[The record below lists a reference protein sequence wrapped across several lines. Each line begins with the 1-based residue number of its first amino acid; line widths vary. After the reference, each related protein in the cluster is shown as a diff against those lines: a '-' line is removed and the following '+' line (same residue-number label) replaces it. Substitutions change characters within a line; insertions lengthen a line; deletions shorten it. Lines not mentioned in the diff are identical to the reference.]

1 MHLLDWIVLVTTLL
15 AIIVYGMYKSSGSK
29 NISDYFLGSKE
40 MPWYFVMFSVISTQA
55 SAITF
60 ISAPG
65 QAFTDG
71 MRFVQFYFGMPIAM
85 LVVSFVFMPM
95 FRKANVFTA
104 YQFLEKRF
112 DVKTRAFT
120 ALLFLLQR
128 GLSAG
133 LTIYAPALILSSV
146 LGWNIW
152 IANLVMGGL
161 VIVYTVSGGT
171 KAVSYTQF
179 QQMLVITIGMFIAGF
194 MVVKLLPDGVGFF
207 DAVKIADA
215 VGNMNTI
222 TTNFNMND
230 KYNVWSGL
238 IGGFF
243 LSLAYFGTDQSQVG
257 RYLTGKSESETRK
270 GLLTTALVKIP
281 MQYSILLI
289 GALLVAFYHFHNAPI
304 FFNETAL
311 QKARVNASQEFNEL
325 EKKYTVIQEEKRNT
339 AFAYIQ
345 SNNPQEQTQLKN
357 SLQELKTTEQ
367 KLRGET
373 KALITQT
380 NPSSDTNDTNYIFL
394 NFVLHYLPAGL
405 IGLLIAVIFCA
416 SWSSTASEL
425 NALAS
430 TSVIDLY
437 KRLLVTDQNEQHY
450 VFVSKLLTVFWGIIA
465 ILVAQFASALGS
477 MIEAVNV
484 LGSLFYGTTLGVF
497 VVAFFVKYIK
507 GTAVFFAAIVAE
519 ITVIILY
526 QNETTAFLW
535 LNMIG
540 CLLVVLLGMVFQFVL
555 NKQTPPSTLKNS
567 A

>member
-1 MHLLDWIVLVTTLL
+1 MHILDWIVLVGTLL
-15 AIIVYGMYKSSGSK
+15 SIVLYGVYKSRGSK
-29 NISDYFLGSKE
+29 NMSDYFLGSKE
-40 MPWYFVMFSVISTQA
+40 MPWYLVMFSVISTQA

-71 MRFVQFYFGMPIAM
+71 MRFVQFYFGMPLAM

-104 YQFLEKRF
+104 YQFLEQRF

-146 LGWNIW
+146 LGWNIFVS
-152 IANLVMGGL
+152 NLVMGGL
-161 VIVYTVSGGT
+161 VIFYTVSGGA
-171 KAVSYTQF
+171 KAVAYTQF
-179 QQMLVITIGMFIAGF
+179 QQMLVITLGMFIAGF
-194 MVVKLLPDGVGFF
+194 MIVKLLPEGVGFF
-207 DAVKIADA
+207 DAIKISDA
-215 VGNMNTI
+215 VGNMNAI
-222 TTNFNMND
+222 TTNFDMND

-257 RYLTGKSESETRK
+257 RYLTGKSESESRK
-270 GLLTTALVKIP
+270 GLLSTAVVKIP

-289 GALLVAFYHFHNAPI
+289 GALLVAFYHFHSSPL
-304 FFNETAL
+304 FFNEAVVQKIETTAAADDFHKL
-311 QKARVNASQEFNEL
+311 NSDFSLLE
-325 EKKYTVIQEEKRNT
+325 EKKKEAAYAYLKTENVSEKN
-339 AFAYIQ
+339 
-345 SNNPQEQTQLKN
+345 QLKSTLKDLKN
-357 SLQELKTTEQ
+357 EELK
-367 KLRGET
+367 LRTET
-373 KALITQT
+373 KKLITKT
-380 NPSSDTNDTNYIFL
+380 DASIDTNDVNYIFM
-394 NFVLHYLPAGL
+394 NFVLRYLPAGL

-425 NALAS
+425 NALSS

-437 KRLLVTDQNEQHY
+437 KRLIITDKSETHY
-450 VFVSKLLTVFWGIIA
+450 VLVSKILTVFWGLIA
-465 ILVAQFASALGS
+465 IAVAQFASELGS

-484 LGSLFYGTTLGVF
+484 LGSLFYGTVLGVF
-497 VVAFFVKYIK
+497 VVAFFVKYVR
-507 GTAVFFAAIVAE
+507 GTAVFFAAVIAE
-519 ITVIILY
+519 LIVIILFK
-526 QNETTAFLW
+526 TDATAFLW

-540 CLLVVLLGMVFQFVL
+540 CVSVIFIGILFQFII
-555 NKQTPPSTLKNS
+555 S
-567 A
+567 AKAKEEII

>member
-1 MHLLDWIVLVTTLL
+1 MHILDWIVLVGTLL
-15 AIIVYGMYKSSGSK
+15 AIVLYGIYKSRGNK
-29 NISDYFLGSKE
+29 NMSDYFLGSKE
-40 MPWYFVMFSVISTQA
+40 MPWYLVMFSVISTQA

-71 MRFVQFYFGMPIAM
+71 MRFVQFYFGMPLAM

-104 YQFLEKRF
+104 YQFLEQRF

-120 ALLFLLQR
+120 AMLFLLQR

-146 LGWNIW
+146 LGWNIFVS
-152 IANLVMGGL
+152 NLVMGGL
-161 VIVYTVSGGT
+161 VIIYTVSGGA
-171 KAVSYTQF
+171 KAVAYTQF
-179 QQMLVITIGMFIAGF
+179 QQMLVITLGMFIAGF
-194 MVVKLLPDGVGFF
+194 MVVKLLPEGVSFF
-207 DAVKIADA
+207 DAIKISDA

-222 TTNFNMND
+222 TTNFNMSD

-257 RYLTGKSESETRK
+257 RYLTGKSESESRK
-270 GLLTTALVKIP
+270 GLLSTAAVKIP

-289 GALLVAFYHFHNAPI
+289 GALLVAFYHFHSSPL
-304 FFNETAL
+304 FFNEAVIQKIENTAAADDFHKL
-311 QKARVNASQEFNEL
+311 NTDFSLL
-325 EKKYTVIQEEKRNT
+325 EKKKKET
-339 AFAYIQ
+339 AFAFLKAED
-345 SNNPQEQTQLKN
+345 EQAQLQLKRD
-357 SLQELKTTEQ
+357 LKNLKSEEQ
-367 KLRGET
+367 KLRAET
-373 KALITQT
+373 KSLIAQT
-380 NPSSDTNDTNYIFL
+380 DASVDTNDVNYIFM
-394 NFVLHYLPAGL
+394 NFVLRYLPAGL

-425 NALAS
+425 NALSS

-437 KRLLVTDQNEQHY
+437 KRLIIIDRNENHY
-450 VFVSKLLTVFWGIIA
+450 VFISKILTVFWGLIA
-465 ILVAQFASALGS
+465 IAVAQFASELGS

-484 LGSLFYGTTLGVF
+484 LGSLFYGTVLGVF

-507 GTAVFFAAIVAE
+507 GTAVFFAAVIAELIVIVLFKTDA
-519 ITVIILY
+519 
-526 QNETTAFLW
+526 TAFLW

-540 CLLVVLLGMVFQFVL
+540 CVSVIVFGVLFQFII
-555 NKQTPPSTLKNS
+555 S
-567 A
+567 ARAKEEII

>member
-1 MHLLDWIVLVTTLL
+1 MHILDWIVLVGTLL
-15 AIIVYGMYKSSGSK
+15 SIVLYGVYKSRGSK
-29 NISDYFLGSKE
+29 NMSDYFLGSKE
-40 MPWYFVMFSVISTQA
+40 MPWYLVMFSVISTQA

-71 MRFVQFYFGMPIAM
+71 MRFVQFYFGMPLAM

-104 YQFLEKRF
+104 YQFLEQRF

-146 LGWNIW
+146 LGWNIFVS
-152 IANLVMGGL
+152 NLVMGGL
-161 VIVYTVSGGT
+161 VIFYTVSGGA
-171 KAVSYTQF
+171 KAVAYTQF
-179 QQMLVITIGMFIAGF
+179 QQMLVITLGMFIAGF
-194 MVVKLLPDGVGFF
+194 MIVKLLPEGVGFF
-207 DAVKIADA
+207 DAIKISDA
-215 VGNMNTI
+215 VGNMNAI
-222 TTNFNMND
+222 TTNFDMND

-257 RYLTGKSESETRK
+257 RYLTGKSESESRK
-270 GLLTTALVKIP
+270 GLLSTAVVKIP

-289 GALLVAFYHFHNAPI
+289 GALLVAFYHFHSSPL
-304 FFNETAL
+304 FFNEAVVQKIETTAAADDFHKL
-311 QKARVNASQEFNEL
+311 NSDFSLLE
-325 EKKYTVIQEEKRNT
+325 EKKKEAAYAYLKTESESEK
-339 AFAYIQ
+339 Y
-345 SNNPQEQTQLKN
+345 QLKSTLKDFKN
-357 SLQELKTTEQ
+357 EELK
-367 KLRGET
+367 LRTET
-373 KALITQT
+373 KKLITKT
-380 NPSSDTNDTNYIFL
+380 DASIDTNDVNYIFM
-394 NFVLHYLPAGL
+394 NFVLRYLPAGL

-425 NALAS
+425 NALSS

-437 KRLLVTDQNEQHY
+437 KRLIITDKSETHY
-450 VFVSKLLTVFWGIIA
+450 VLVSKILTVFWGLIA
-465 ILVAQFASALGS
+465 IAVAQFASELGS

-484 LGSLFYGTTLGVF
+484 LGSLFYGTVLGVF
-497 VVAFFVKYIK
+497 VVAFFVKYVR
-507 GTAVFFAAIVAE
+507 GTAVFFAAVIAE
-519 ITVIILY
+519 LIVIILFK
-526 QNETTAFLW
+526 TDATAFLW

-540 CLLVVLLGMVFQFVL
+540 CVSVIFIGILFQFII
-555 NKQTPPSTLKNS
+555 S
-567 A
+567 AKAKEEII

>member
-1 MHLLDWIVLVTTLL
+1 MHILDWIVLVGTLL
-15 AIIVYGMYKSSGSK
+15 AIVLYGIYKSRGNK
-29 NISDYFLGSKE
+29 NMSDYFLGSNE
-40 MPWYFVMFSVISTQA
+40 MPWYLVMFSVISTQA

-71 MRFVQFYFGMPIAM
+71 MRFVQFYFGMPLAM

-104 YQFLEKRF
+104 YQFLEQRF

-120 ALLFLLQR
+120 AMLFLLQR

-146 LGWNIW
+146 LGWNIFVS
-152 IANLVMGGL
+152 NLVMGGL
-161 VIVYTVSGGT
+161 VIIYTVSGGA
-171 KAVSYTQF
+171 KAVAYTQF
-179 QQMLVITIGMFIAGF
+179 QQMLVITLGMFIAGF
-194 MVVKLLPDGVGFF
+194 MVVKLLPEGVSFF
-207 DAVKIADA
+207 DAIKISDA

-222 TTNFNMND
+222 TTNFNMSD

-257 RYLTGKSESETRK
+257 RYLTGKSESESRK
-270 GLLTTALVKIP
+270 GLLSTAAVKIP

-289 GALLVAFYHFHNAPI
+289 GALLVAFYHFHSSPL
-304 FFNETAL
+304 FFNEAVIQKIENTAAADDFHKL
-311 QKARVNASQEFNEL
+311 NTDFSLL
-325 EKKYTVIQEEKRNT
+325 EKKKKET
-339 AFAYIQ
+339 AFAFLKAED
-345 SNNPQEQTQLKN
+345 EQAQLQLKRD
-357 SLQELKTTEQ
+357 LKNLKSEEQ
-367 KLRGET
+367 KLRAET
-373 KALITQT
+373 KSLIAQT
-380 NPSSDTNDTNYIFL
+380 DASVDTNDVNYIFM
-394 NFVLHYLPAGL
+394 NFVLRYLPAGL

-425 NALAS
+425 NALSS

-437 KRLLVTDQNEQHY
+437 KRLIITDRNENHY
-450 VFVSKLLTVFWGIIA
+450 VFISKILTVFWGLIA
-465 ILVAQFASALGS
+465 IAVAQFASELGS

-484 LGSLFYGTTLGVF
+484 LGSLFYGTVLGVF

-507 GTAVFFAAIVAE
+507 GTAVFFAAVIAELIVIVLFKTDA
-519 ITVIILY
+519 
-526 QNETTAFLW
+526 TAFLW

-540 CLLVVLLGMVFQFVL
+540 CVSVIVFGVLFQFII
-555 NKQTPPSTLKNS
+555 S
-567 A
+567 ARAKEEII

>member
-1 MHLLDWIVLVTTLL
+1 MHILDWIVLVGTLL
-15 AIIVYGMYKSSGSK
+15 AIVLYGIYKSRGNK
-29 NISDYFLGSKE
+29 NMSDYFLGSKE
-40 MPWYFVMFSVISTQA
+40 MPWYLVMFSVISTQA

-71 MRFVQFYFGMPIAM
+71 MRFVQFYFGMPLAM

-104 YQFLEKRF
+104 YQFLEQRF

-120 ALLFLLQR
+120 AMLFLLQR

-146 LGWNIW
+146 LGWNIFVS
-152 IANLVMGGL
+152 NLVMGGL
-161 VIVYTVSGGT
+161 VIIYTVSGGA
-171 KAVSYTQF
+171 KAVAYTQF
-179 QQMLVITIGMFIAGF
+179 QQMLVITLGMFIAGF
-194 MVVKLLPDGVGFF
+194 MVVKLLPEGVSFF
-207 DAVKIADA
+207 DAIKISDA

-222 TTNFNMND
+222 TTNFNMSD

-257 RYLTGKSESETRK
+257 RYLTGKSESESRK
-270 GLLTTALVKIP
+270 GLLSTAAVKIP

-289 GALLVAFYHFHNAPI
+289 GALLVAFYHFHSSPL
-304 FFNETAL
+304 FFNEAVIQKIENTAAADDFHKL
-311 QKARVNASQEFNEL
+311 NTDFSLL
-325 EKKYTVIQEEKRNT
+325 EKKKKET
-339 AFAYIQ
+339 AFAFLKAED
-345 SNNPQEQTQLKN
+345 EQAQLQLK
-357 SLQELKTTEQ
+357 SDLKNLKSEEQ
-367 KLRGET
+367 KLRAET
-373 KALITQT
+373 KSLIAKTDA
-380 NPSSDTNDTNYIFL
+380 SVDTNDVNYIFM
-394 NFVLHYLPAGL
+394 NFVLRYLPAGL

-425 NALAS
+425 NALSS

-437 KRLLVTDQNEQHY
+437 KRLIITDRNENHY
-450 VFVSKLLTVFWGIIA
+450 VFISKILTVFWGLIA
-465 ILVAQFASALGS
+465 IAVAQFASELGS

-484 LGSLFYGTTLGVF
+484 LGSLFYGTVLGVF

-507 GTAVFFAAIVAE
+507 GTAVFFAAVIAELIVIVLFKTDA
-519 ITVIILY
+519 
-526 QNETTAFLW
+526 TAFLW

-540 CLLVVLLGMVFQFVL
+540 CVSVIVFGVLFQFII
-555 NKQTPPSTLKNS
+555 S
-567 A
+567 ARAKEEII

>member
-1 MHLLDWIVLVTTLL
+1 MHILDWIVLVGTLL
-15 AIIVYGMYKSSGSK
+15 AIVLYGIYKSRGNK
-29 NISDYFLGSKE
+29 NMSDYFLGSKE
-40 MPWYFVMFSVISTQA
+40 MPWYLVMFSVISTQA

-71 MRFVQFYFGMPIAM
+71 MRFVQFYFGMPLAM

-104 YQFLEKRF
+104 YQFLEQRF
-112 DVKTRAFT
+112 DVKTRALT
-120 ALLFLLQR
+120 AMLFLLQR

-146 LGWNIW
+146 LGWNIFVS
-152 IANLVMGGL
+152 NLVMGGL
-161 VIVYTVSGGT
+161 VIIYTVSGGA
-171 KAVSYTQF
+171 KAVAYTQF
-179 QQMLVITIGMFIAGF
+179 QQMLVITLGMFIAGF

-207 DAVKIADA
+207 DAIKISDA
-215 VGNMNTI
+215 VGNMNAI
-222 TTNFNMND
+222 TTNFDMSD

-257 RYLTGKSESETRK
+257 RYLTGKSESESRK
-270 GLLTTALVKIP
+270 GLLSTAAVKIP

-289 GALLVAFYHFHNAPI
+289 GALLVAFYHFHSSPL
-304 FFNETAL
+304 FFNEAVIKKIENTAAADDFHKL
-311 QKARVNASQEFNEL
+311 NKDFSLLE
-325 EKKYTVIQEEKRNT
+325 EKKKET
-339 AFAYIQ
+339 AFAFLKTE
-345 SNNPQEQTQLKN
+345 NKQEQLQLKEDLKN
-357 SLQELKTTEQ
+357 LKSEEQELRT
-367 KLRGET
+367 ET
-373 KALITQT
+373 KNLIAKTDA
-380 NPSSDTNDTNYIFL
+380 SIDTNDVNYIFM
-394 NFVLHYLPAGL
+394 NFVLRYLPAGL

-425 NALAS
+425 NALSS

-437 KRLLVTDQNEQHY
+437 KRLMVTDKAENHY
-450 VFVSKLLTVFWGIIA
+450 VFISKILTVFWGLIA
-465 ILVAQFASALGS
+465 IAVAQFASELGS

-484 LGSLFYGTTLGVF
+484 LGSLFYGTVLGVF

-507 GTAVFFAAIVAE
+507 GTAVFFAAIIAE
-519 ITVIILY
+519 LIVIVLFK
-526 QNETTAFLW
+526 TDATAFLW

-540 CLLVVLLGMVFQFVL
+540 CVSVIAFGVLFQFII
-555 NKQTPPSTLKNS
+555 S
-567 A
+567 ARAKKEII

>member
-1 MHLLDWIVLVTTLL
+1 MHILDWIVLVGTLL
-15 AIIVYGMYKSSGSK
+15 AIVLYGIYKSRGNK
-29 NISDYFLGSKE
+29 NMSDYFLGSKE
-40 MPWYFVMFSVISTQA
+40 MPWYLVMFSVISTQA

-71 MRFVQFYFGMPIAM
+71 MRFVQFYFGMPLAM

-104 YQFLEKRF
+104 YQFLEQRF

-120 ALLFLLQR
+120 AMLFLLQR

-146 LGWNIW
+146 LGWNIFVS
-152 IANLVMGGL
+152 NLVMGGL
-161 VIVYTVSGGT
+161 VIIYTVSGGA
-171 KAVSYTQF
+171 KAVAYTQF
-179 QQMLVITIGMFIAGF
+179 QQMLVITLGMFIAGF
-194 MVVKLLPDGVGFF
+194 MVVKLLPEGVSFF
-207 DAVKIADA
+207 DAIKISDA

-222 TTNFNMND
+222 TTNFNMSD

-257 RYLTGKSESETRK
+257 RYLTGKSESESRK
-270 GLLTTALVKIP
+270 GLLSTAAVKIP

-289 GALLVAFYHFHNAPI
+289 GALLVAFYHFHSSPL
-304 FFNETAL
+304 FFNEAVIQKIENTAAADDFHKL
-311 QKARVNASQEFNEL
+311 NTDFSLL
-325 EKKYTVIQEEKRNT
+325 EKKKKET
-339 AFAYIQ
+339 AFAFLKAKD
-345 SNNPQEQTQLKN
+345 EQAQLQLKRD
-357 SLQELKTTEQ
+357 LKNLKSEEQ
-367 KLRGET
+367 KLRAET
-373 KALITQT
+373 KSLIAQT
-380 NPSSDTNDTNYIFL
+380 DASVDTNDVNYIFM
-394 NFVLHYLPAGL
+394 NFVLRYLPAGL

-425 NALAS
+425 NALSS

-437 KRLLVTDQNEQHY
+437 KRLIITDRNENHY
-450 VFVSKLLTVFWGIIA
+450 VFISKILTVFWGLIA
-465 ILVAQFASALGS
+465 IAVAQFASELGS

-484 LGSLFYGTTLGVF
+484 LGSLFYGTVLGVF

-507 GTAVFFAAIVAE
+507 GTAVFFAAVIAELIVIVLFKTDA
-519 ITVIILY
+519 
-526 QNETTAFLW
+526 TAFLW

-540 CLLVVLLGMVFQFVL
+540 CVSVIVFGVLFQFII
-555 NKQTPPSTLKNS
+555 S
-567 A
+567 ARAKEEII

>member
-1 MHLLDWIVLVTTLL
+1 MHILDWIVLVGTLL
-15 AIIVYGMYKSSGSK
+15 AIVLYGIYKSRGNK
-29 NISDYFLGSKE
+29 NMSDYFLGSKE
-40 MPWYFVMFSVISTQA
+40 MPWYLVMFSVISTQA

-71 MRFVQFYFGMPIAM
+71 MRFVQFYFGMPLAM

-104 YQFLEKRF
+104 YQFLEQRF

-120 ALLFLLQR
+120 AMLFLLQR

-146 LGWNIW
+146 LGWNIFVS
-152 IANLVMGGL
+152 NLVMGGL
-161 VIVYTVSGGT
+161 VIIYTVSGGA
-171 KAVSYTQF
+171 KAVAYTQF
-179 QQMLVITIGMFIAGF
+179 QQMLVITLGMFIAGF
-194 MVVKLLPDGVGFF
+194 MVVKLLPEGVSFF
-207 DAVKIADA
+207 DAIKISDA

-222 TTNFNMND
+222 TTNFNMSD

-257 RYLTGKSESETRK
+257 RYLTGKSESESRK
-270 GLLTTALVKIP
+270 GLLSTAAVKIP

-289 GALLVAFYHFHNAPI
+289 GALLVAFYHFHSSPL
-304 FFNETAL
+304 FFNEAVIQKIENTAAADDFHKL
-311 QKARVNASQEFNEL
+311 NTDFSLL
-325 EKKYTVIQEEKRNT
+325 EKKKKET
-339 AFAYIQ
+339 AFAFLKAED
-345 SNNPQEQTQLKN
+345 EQAQLQLKRD
-357 SLQELKTTEQ
+357 LKNLKSEEQ
-367 KLRGET
+367 KLRAET
-373 KALITQT
+373 KSLIAQT
-380 NPSSDTNDTNYIFL
+380 DASVDTNDVNYIFM
-394 NFVLHYLPAGL
+394 NFVLRYLPAGL

-425 NALAS
+425 NALSS

-437 KRLLVTDQNEQHY
+437 KRLIITDRNENHY
-450 VFVSKLLTVFWGIIA
+450 VFISKILTVFWGLIA
-465 ILVAQFASALGS
+465 IAVAQFASELGS

-484 LGSLFYGTTLGVF
+484 LGSLFYGTVLGVF

-507 GTAVFFAAIVAE
+507 GTAVFFAAVIAELIVIVLFKTDA
-519 ITVIILY
+519 
-526 QNETTAFLW
+526 TAFLW

-540 CLLVVLLGMVFQFVL
+540 CVSVIVFGVLFQFII
-555 NKQTPPSTLKNS
+555 S
-567 A
+567 ARAKEEII